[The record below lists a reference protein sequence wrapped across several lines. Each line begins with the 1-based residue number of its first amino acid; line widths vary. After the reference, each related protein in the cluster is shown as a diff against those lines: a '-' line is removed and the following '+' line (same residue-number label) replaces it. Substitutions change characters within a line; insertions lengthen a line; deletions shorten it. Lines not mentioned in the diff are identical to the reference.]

1 MAPAASLPKGR
12 RSAAAGRCPDTAL
25 AARQGAGYLSYV
37 GNDPRRRVAMDAPIR
52 LEIFTDYV

>member
-1 MAPAASLPKGR
+1 LAR
-12 RSAAAGRCPDTAL
+12 RPDTAL

-37 GNDPRRRVAMDAPIR
+37 GNEPRRRVAMDAPIR